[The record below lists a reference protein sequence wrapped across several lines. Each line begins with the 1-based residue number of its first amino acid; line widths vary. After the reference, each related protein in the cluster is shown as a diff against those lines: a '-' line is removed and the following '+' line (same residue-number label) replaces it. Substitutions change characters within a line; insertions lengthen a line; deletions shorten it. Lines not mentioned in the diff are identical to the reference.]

1 MHRTAVRVLGRL
13 ADWGSFSVAGIFLL
27 FVMGEILAPHAGAPS
42 GVRKWFG
49 ILLITVA
56 CCAPVYGLR
65 HELGAAATSLIAL
78 GLFCLLTG
86 LSDWRVAGVIALPGA
101 LHLLHA
107 LLDRH
112 EPPLH
117 AAS

>member
-1 MHRTAVRVLGRL
+1 MHRTAVRLLGRL
-13 ADWGSFSVAGIFLL
+13 AEFGSYSVAGIFLL
-27 FVMGEILAPHAGAPS
+27 FVIGEFLAPHSGAPS
-42 GVRKWFG
+42 GAREWFG

-78 GLFCLLTG
+78 ALFCLMTG

-107 LLDRH
+107 LLDRSD
-112 EPPLH
+112 PALP